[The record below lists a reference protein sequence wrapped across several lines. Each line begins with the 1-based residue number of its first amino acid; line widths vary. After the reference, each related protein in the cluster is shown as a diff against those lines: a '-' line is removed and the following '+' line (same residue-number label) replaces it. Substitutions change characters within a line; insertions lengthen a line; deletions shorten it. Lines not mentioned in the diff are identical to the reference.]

1 MLNFFSFPFLFNFF
15 GLFLLHII
23 SWIFFFCLFDLAE
36 NRGGRGWNMQM
47 KCKLFFKSLSNLW
60 GYFGGFFFFFLF
72 YYYYYFWLLMS
83 FEMEGQVIGAREASL
98 AMYTFERFG
107 AGVFAIVARQFVAAS
122 KSPLAAL
129 PWTLVRL
136 FT

>member
-1 MLNFFSFPFLFNFF
+1 
-15 GLFLLHII
+15 
-23 SWIFFFCLFDLAE
+23 
-36 NRGGRGWNMQM
+36 
-47 KCKLFFKSLSNLW
+47 
-60 GYFGGFFFFFLF
+60 
-72 YYYYYFWLLMS
+72 MS

-129 PWTLVRL
+129 P
-136 FT
+136 